1 VANSET
7 MNASMS
13 SEAPQTHYHDAAA
26 SRPEDRIRR
35 RAYEL
40 YVERGRHP
48 SDGVADWLDAE
59 REYFEQP

>member
-1 VANSET
+1 

-13 SEAPQTHYHDAAA
+13 SETPQTAVSHYRDEAAFP
-26 SRPEDRIRR
+26 PEERIRR

-40 YVERGRHP
+40 YVERGSHP